1 MSVGADEYGEV
12 RNKGLSFLSL
22 DLVYGIAAVRQ
33 ILGKR
38 YAVFI
43 RHEQIALAIFGC
55 VIASGTGEIKL
66 EHRAC
71 FRLLDNACI
80 AGGLELRRRYRSVF
94 GLRLRFTLTGNQR
107 IGCFRLRLG
116 RRFRVGLIGHL
127 CFFRCRFG
135 CVLCIIGSCSFLR
148 ILRCGGVRANKICGA
163 FRRSGFR
170 CCGDLDFCL
179 RGRHILGGF
188 QFRINMLDQADA
200 ALDYRFGHGVSRC
213 IVFNRILTGRCT
225 NGMFRR
231 IEEVPLRR
239 FHFTD
244 RPVGIA
250 DILFAGELTF
260 GVCVIRIDKR
270 PALVDPVFSA

>member
-1 MSVGADEYGEV
+1 MSVGTDEYGEV
-12 RNKGLSFLSL
+12 RNKGLSFPTL

-38 YAVFI
+38 HAVFI

-80 AGGLELRRRYRSVF
+80 AGGLELRRRYRSVS
-94 GLRLRFTLTGNQR
+94 GLRLRFILTGNQR

-116 RRFRVGLIGHL
+116 WRFRVGSIGHL

-135 CVLCIIGSCSFLR
+135 CVLCIIGSCSSLR
-148 ILRCGGVRANKICGA
+148 ILRCGVRANKICGA
-163 FRRSGFR
+163 FRRRGVR
-170 CCGDLDFCL
+170 CCGDLSLRL
-179 RGRHILGGF
+179 RGWCVLGVF

-213 IVFNRILTGRCT
+213 IVFNRILTWRCT
-225 NGMFRR
+225 NGVLRR
-231 IEEVPLRR
+231 IKEVPLRR

-250 DILFAGELTF
+250 DILFAGEPAI
-260 GVCVIRIDKR
+260 GVCVIHIDKL
-270 PALVDPVFSA
+270 PTLVDPVFSA